1 MALQVEIWV
10 KSIIEGLFANNT
22 FAARSVDH
30 SEWANNKTVHVP
42 NAGAAPNVEKNR
54 TEFPAKVTQRADV
67 DLTYQMDEFTVDPVR
82 IPHAD
87 EVELSYPK
95 RESVIRQS
103 RRKLAQ
109 DAHDSLI
116 YDWIPAGVT
125 VVETLGEAVS
135 AHTKGATGDRKKMT
149 KKTVEEL
156 QTLFDEQDIPEE
168 GRCILLDAR
177 MYNQLLNSMTDAERN
192 SFLVCADPVRGVIG
206 KYMGFDFYK
215 RSKVA
220 KTATDGTVKP
230 WNAANAATDCAA
242 GLAWHE
248 DCVSR
253 ALGES
258 VLFDDEGNPLYYSD
272 ILSFLQRAGGSSIR
286 SDKKGVILIKQG
298 TPTVQSSDPE
308 EGV

>member
-30 SEWANNKTVHVP
+30 SEFVDNKTVHVP

-54 TEFPAKVTQRADV
+54 TVFPATVTKREDT
-67 DLTYQMDEFTVDPVR
+67 DLTYEMDEYTVDPVR
-82 IPHAD
+82 ISHA
-87 EVELSYPK
+87 EQVELSYNK
-95 RESVIRQS
+95 RESIVRQS

-109 DAHDSLI
+109 DIYDSLI
-116 YDWIPAGVT
+116 YDWIPEGVKA
-125 VVETLGEAVS
+125 VETLGAAVD
-135 AHTKGATGDRKKMT
+135 AHIKGATGDRKLMT
-149 KKTVEEL
+149 KKTVDEL
-156 QTLFDEQDIPEE
+156 QTLFDEQDLPEE

-177 MYNQLLNSMTDAERN
+177 MYNQLMNSLTDAEQN
-192 SFLVCADPVRGVIG
+192 NFLSCADAARGVIG
-206 KYMGFDFYK
+206 KYFGFDFYK

-220 KTATDGTVKP
+220 KVASDGTLKP
-230 WNAANAATDCAA
+230 WSAADAATDCAA

-258 VLFDDEGNPLYYSD
+258 VLFDDEGNPLYYGD
-272 ILSFLQRAGGSSIR
+272 VISFLQRAGGQSIR
-286 SDKKGVILIKQG
+286 ADKAGIVLIKQG
-298 TPTVQSSDPE
+298 TAA
-308 EGV
+308 

>member
-30 SEWANNKTVHVP
+30 SEFVNNKTVHVP

-54 TEFPAKVTQRADV
+54 TVFPASVTKREDV
-67 DLTYQMDEFTVDPVR
+67 DLTYDMDEYTVDPVR
-82 IPHAD
+82 ISHA
-87 EVELSYPK
+87 EQVELSYNK
-95 RESVIRQS
+95 RESIVRQS

-109 DAHDSLI
+109 DIYDSII
-116 YDWIPAGVT
+116 YDWIPEGVKA
-125 VVETLGEAVS
+125 VETLGAAVA
-135 AHTKGATGDRKKMT
+135 AHIKGATGNRKLMT

-156 QTLFDEQDIPEE
+156 QTIFDEQDLPEE

-177 MYNQLLNSMTDAERN
+177 MYNQLMNSMTDAEQN
-192 SFLVCADPVRGVIG
+192 NFLNCADPARGVIG
-206 KYMGFDFYK
+206 KYLGFDFYK

-220 KTATDGTVKP
+220 KAATDGTVKP
-230 WNAANAATDCAA
+230 WSAADAATDCAA

-248 DCVSR
+248 DCVSH

-258 VLFDDEGNPLYYSD
+258 VLFDDEGNPLFYGD
-272 ILSFLQRAGGSSIR
+272 IISFLQRAGGKSIR
-286 SDKKGVILIKQG
+286 ADKVGIVLIKQG
-298 TPTVQSSDPE
+298 TAA
-308 EGV
+308 

>member
-30 SEWANNKTVHVP
+30 SEFVNNKTVHVP

-54 TEFPAKVTQRADV
+54 TVFPASVTKREDV
-67 DLTYQMDEFTVDPVR
+67 DLKYDMDEYTVDPVR
-82 IPHAD
+82 ISHA
-87 EVELSYPK
+87 EQVELSHDK
-95 RESVIRQS
+95 RESIVRQS

-109 DAHDSLI
+109 DIYDSII
-116 YDWIPAGVT
+116 YDWIPEGVKA
-125 VVETLGEAVS
+125 VETLGAAVA
-135 AHTKGATGDRKKMT
+135 AHIKGATGNRKLMT

-156 QTLFDEQDIPEE
+156 QTLFDEQDLPEE

-177 MYNQLLNSMTDAERN
+177 MYNQLMNSMTDAEQN
-192 SFLVCADPVRGVIG
+192 NFLNCADPARGVIG
-206 KYMGFDFYK
+206 KYLGFDFYK

-220 KTATDGTVKP
+220 KVATDGTVKP
-230 WNAANAATDCAA
+230 WSAAAAATDCAA

-258 VLFDDEGNPLYYSD
+258 VLFDDENNPLFYGD
-272 ILSFLQRAGGSSIR
+272 IISFLQRAGGSSIR
-286 SDKKGVILIKQG
+286 ADKVGIVLIKQG
-298 TPTVQSSDPE
+298 TAA
-308 EGV
+308 